1 MSDEAKPLNKKQ
13 QVFVDEYLKCF
24 NGAEA
29 ARRAGYSQKSARQ
42 TASDMLAIPYI
53 SEQIQA
59 RLAEVHMSAD
69 EALKLTAD
77 IARGDIT
84 ELLTPLGSVD
94 LDYIREK
101 GLGRLIKKIKVRTI
115 TKIGK
120 GEKDD
125 DTEIHDTELEM
136 YAADAAQDK
145 ILRVYKKYTDPAD
158 EGKDVKITVTIKGVD
173 E

>member
-1 MSDEAKPLNKKQ
+1 MADKPLSKKHLK
-13 QVFVDEYLKCF
+13 FIDEYLTCW
-24 NGAEA
+24 NGT
-29 ARRAGYSQKSARQ
+29 RAYMRVYPGSSYDSAR
-42 TASDMLAIPYI
+42 ANAAKLLAIDSI
-53 SEQIQA
+53 KET
-59 RLAEVHMSAD
+59 LAERMSEAHMGAD

-120 GEKDD
+120 GDKDD

-136 YAADAAQDK
+136 YPADAAQER
-145 ILRVYKKYTDPAD
+145 ILKVGGKLKDSELTINVRLTDD
-158 EGKDVKITVTIKGVD
+158 
-173 E
+173 

>member
-145 ILRVYKKYTDPAD
+145 ILRVYKKYTDPA
-158 EGKDVKITVTIKGVD
+158 EKDVKITVTIKGVD